1 MIGNFFKRVFFY
13 VCYDYKNITFRY
25 NSWKKKNYFFKILK
39 EIYCVVNSLIYLLST
54 ENPVFTYNFNKN
66 ICIKNSVVKKI
77 FFNISNDISYRGICN
92 SISKNNSRDNWIF
105 KKKLLFFKIENFFFF
120 RNRIMWEKFKK
131 KKFLRFVKKKNKT
144 VLLDKNTCKI
154 KFNFFKKSVPESTT
168 YRQQAKIFDS
178 DYYVNK
184 TDNFFKINLFP
195 SEDSLVKKKVL
206 YKYEKIFYKR
216 TIFENDKIRLAES
229 FSKNMDKFKK
239 KKKNRNVLFDKKN
252 SQNHTSHKTLGLFL
266 FKNNF
271 LIVKKIQDI
280 VFRKSNF
287 LKLIFAKKIN
297 SAILY
302 EKIYSIQNEI
312 ALNFFFKEIILFYI
326 DFIFYNIFKKNKIN
340 RYLKIEF
347 RIFDEISVTIRKKVE
362 SFFFINSWKKIINID
377 ANRILK
383 KDQFETME
391 KYLFVYKKIKN
402 EQKKKLL
409 NIFDFK
415 QNRKFCI
422 RILFWNNV
430 QISSSSF
437 YCESLKYNNI
447 NFSETLNYDPDYLTH
462 GIRIFFGKFR
472 KDLYSL
478 RTLNL
483 LSFFF
488 LFASYASV
496 CGLDGK
502 GTIYFYYS
510 SLLLGNLWKNGRVIC
525 VDKWI
530 YKEYTKRYISMISL
544 IIKLTSSLEFFENH
558 LYNKYFYI

>member
-66 ICIKNSVVKKI
+66 ICIKNSFVKKI

-326 DFIFYNIFKKNKIN
+326 DFIFYKIFKKN
-340 RYLKIEF
+340 
-347 RIFDEISVTIRKKVE
+347 
-362 SFFFINSWKKIINID
+362 
-377 ANRILK
+377 
-383 KDQFETME
+383 
-391 KYLFVYKKIKN
+391 
-402 EQKKKLL
+402 
-409 NIFDFK
+409 
-415 QNRKFCI
+415 
-422 RILFWNNV
+422 
-430 QISSSSF
+430 
-437 YCESLKYNNI
+437 
-447 NFSETLNYDPDYLTH
+447 
-462 GIRIFFGKFR
+462 
-472 KDLYSL
+472 
-478 RTLNL
+478 
-483 LSFFF
+483 F
-488 LFASYASV
+488 LFN
-496 CGLDGK
+496 
-502 GTIYFYYS
+502 YF
-510 SLLLGNLWKNGRVIC
+510 
-525 VDKWI
+525 
-530 YKEYTKRYISMISL
+530 
-544 IIKLTSSLEFFENH
+544 IIEGIDLM
-558 LYNKYFYI
+558 